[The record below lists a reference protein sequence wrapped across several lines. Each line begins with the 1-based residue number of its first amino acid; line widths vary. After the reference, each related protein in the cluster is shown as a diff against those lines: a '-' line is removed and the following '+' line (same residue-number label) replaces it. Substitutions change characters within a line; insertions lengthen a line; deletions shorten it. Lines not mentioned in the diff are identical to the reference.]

1 MTARPAHPQ
10 KGVNEIVIC
19 SIGFRSAVSIPG
31 DENFILANKLP
42 LGGIKPGS
50 SLLSMEGAMGRSLPG
65 EAFWPCGTA
74 RGQPASGAQIGF
86 WIIRLL

>member
-50 SLLSMEGAMGRSLPG
+50 SLLSMEGAMGRSPPG
-65 EAFWPCGTA
+65 EAFWPSGTA
-74 RGQPASGAQIGF
+74 GASLPLGSKSG
-86 WIIRLL
+86 LG